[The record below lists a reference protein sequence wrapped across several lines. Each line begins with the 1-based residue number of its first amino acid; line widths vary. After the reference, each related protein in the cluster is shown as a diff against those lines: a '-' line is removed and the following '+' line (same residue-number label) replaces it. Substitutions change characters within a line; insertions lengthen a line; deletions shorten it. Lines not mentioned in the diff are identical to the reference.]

1 MNDFLKEVYWG
12 NTVKEYLIAL
22 GIILG
27 GMVLLRLF
35 RKTLLNHLK
44 KWSAKTDNKFDDY
57 LVMGLERF
65 GLPILNF
72 VIIYWGIHY
81 LHLSE
86 KISRLVTTVTTVVI
100 TYFVVRIILTV
111 IRKLLESY
119 VLKQENGEAKLK
131 QITGIM
137 IVINVAV
144 WVTAFVFLFD
154 NLGYNVT
161 AIITGLGI
169 GGIAI
174 ALAAQNILGD
184 LFNYFVIFFDRPF
197 EVGDFIVVDDKRGT
211 VDYIGIK
218 TTRIKSISGEQI
230 IISNSNL
237 TGARL
242 HNFKRMEQR
251 RAIFTISVV
260 YGTPLEKLKKIPQ
273 IITDIIVKEPLT
285 NPDRVH
291 FAAYGPYSLNFEVV
305 FFVQSPEYNQYM
317 DIVQDVNYKIYE
329 AFEKE
334 GIEFAFPTQTLF
346 VHQKDSQA
354 YRQATP
360 AT

>member
-1 MNDFLKEVYWG
+1 MNDFLDDR
-12 NTVKEYLIAL
+12 YLNNSVQDYAIAA

-27 GMVLLRLF
+27 GILLLRLF
-35 RKTLLNHLK
+35 RKTLLNRLK
-44 KWSAKTDNKFDDY
+44 AWASKTETKFDDY
-57 LVMGLERF
+57 VVHGVERF

-72 VIIYWGIHY
+72 AILYWGIHY
-81 LHLSE
+81 LTLSPNVS
-86 KISRLVTTVTTVVI
+86 KIVSTVTTVIVV
-100 TYFVVRIILTV
+100 YFVIRIILSI
-111 IRKLLESY
+111 IRKLLEAY
-119 VLKQENGEAKLK
+119 VLKQENGETKLK

-137 IVINVAV
+137 VVINVAV
-144 WVTAFVFLFD
+144 WALGLVFLFD

-211 VDYIGIK
+211 VEYIGIK

-237 TGARL
+237 TSSRL
-242 HNFKRMEQR
+242 HNFRRMEQR
-251 RAIFTISVV
+251 RAIFTIGVV
-260 YGTPLEKLKKIPQ
+260 YGTALEKLKKIPDMITQ
-273 IITDIIVKEPLT
+273 IIVQEPLT
-285 NPDRVH
+285 TPDRVH
-291 FAAYGPYSLNFEVV
+291 FAVYGEFSLNFEVV
-305 FFVQSPEYNQYM
+305 FFVQSSDYKQYM
-317 DIVQDVNYKIYE
+317 DIVQDVNFKIYE

-334 GIEFAFPTQTLF
+334 GIEFAYPTQTIHL
-346 VHQKDSQA
+346 KKE
-354 YRQATP
+354 
-360 AT
+360 